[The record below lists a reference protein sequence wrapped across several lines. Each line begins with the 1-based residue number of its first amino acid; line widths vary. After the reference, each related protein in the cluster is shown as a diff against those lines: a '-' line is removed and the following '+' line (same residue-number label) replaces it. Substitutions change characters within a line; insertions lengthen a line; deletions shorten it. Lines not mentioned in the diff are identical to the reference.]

1 MSDGSG
7 KWKNALLKTS
17 LPLEYLVANILSEQ
31 GYFVWGE
38 FSYSRSN
45 EQGINTEFSV
55 DLRANDLL
63 EKRKDQPWADL
74 TLLVECKYNYPGV
87 RWVFAPLAKSSLIIT
102 GVVNVF
108 EDLCTRRITDKDA
121 IYSVDN
127 DLPFCVKGIELHS
140 SDANPQSIEH
150 GLHQL
155 RWALPQLASEIF
167 RTQATTN
174 HDEDLHIG
182 FICPILVTTASLHV
196 FREGL
201 NLEAFQN
208 ASDLEEV
215 AEQVDALV
223 VYRERGPQLNKYI
236 RETIAELHSQT
247 PNVKSRLTQL
257 SRSTAT
263 DRIPQAWHFEQS
275 IDALSTRILVVTLD
289 AFEKLIVNIRDAV
302 SEAGRTLKRRATL
315 KPNTRGTSATVELK
329 GRS

>member
-1 MSDGSG
+1 MSDNSG

-17 LPLEYLVANILSEQ
+17 LPLEYLVATVLSEQ
-31 GYFVWGE
+31 GYLVWGE
-38 FSYSRSN
+38 FSYSRNN

-55 DLRANDLL
+55 DLRAHDLL
-63 EKRKDQPWADL
+63 EKRKEQYWAAL

-108 EDLCTRRITDKDA
+108 EDLCTRRVTNKDA
-121 IYSVDN
+121 LYSVDD

-155 RWALPQLASEIF
+155 RWAAPQIASEIF
-167 RTQATTN
+167 REQATTH
-174 HDEDLHIG
+174 HDVDLHIG
-182 FICPILVTTASLHV
+182 FLCPILVTTASLHV

-208 ASDLEEV
+208 ASDLEDV

-223 VYRERGPQLNKYI
+223 VYRERGPQLDKYI
-236 RETIAELHSQT
+236 RETITELHSQT
-247 PNVKSRLTQL
+247 PEVKTRLVQLAEATARSRPH
-257 SRSTAT
+257 SS
-263 DRIPQAWHFEQS
+263 WHFEQS
-275 IDALSTRILVVTLD
+275 IDSLSTRILVVTFS
-289 AFEKLIVNIRDAV
+289 AFEGLINNIREAV
-302 SEAGRTLKRRATL
+302 NKAGRGLNRRATL
-315 KPNTRGTSATVELK
+315 RLNETRTSSKIEPIRRK
-329 GRS
+329 